1 MKSSEA
7 LPVQQEIEAFSLK
20 EDGEMNASELQSYYA
35 DMPELQFH
43 QLMQDMDFFAQEF
56 SDPIFGFADTFDT
69 LIRDYSGDPEPEIHA
84 RTSIQSAE
92 NLIES
97 EWLYNIRVGESDCS
111 SDSGQITPE
120 DYDSEASSSEY
131 YSCEEEDGSNQV
143 LGKFKEV
150 ENVLNLLHEV
160 AQSPTVQ
167 SFADFV
173 PECVVPFYEPD
184 TVRGTVL
191 FDEGVAINEDQNVR
205 NSELCKE
212 TNPSFDTE
220 ESHSIDLSSTSYIE
234 TYDKPILE
242 CGYED
247 NAFWSILTDTVV
259 YHEENNLSS
268 LAFDFDKLYTTVNQ
282 TYITDP
288 KDLYFSAD
296 NNNIPDPI
304 TYCEPGKGEP
314 GGHGPDPQFLNSQE
328 NIRQNFKS

>member
-7 LPVQQEIEAFSLK
+7 LPVTQEIEAFSLK

-35 DMPELQFH
+35 DMPDLQFH
-43 QLMQDMDFFAQEF
+43 QMMQDMDFFAQEF
-56 SDPIFGFADTFDT
+56 SDPIFGFVDTFDT

-92 NLIES
+92 NLIET

-120 DYDSEASSSEY
+120 GYYSEASNSEY

-143 LGKFKEV
+143 LGKFNEV
-150 ENVLNLLHEV
+150 ENELNLLHEV

-184 TVRGTVL
+184 IVKGTVL
-191 FDEGVAINEDQNVR
+191 FDEGVLINEDQNVG

-212 TNPSFDTE
+212 TSPSFDIE
-220 ESHSIDLSSTSYIE
+220 ETHSIDL
-234 TYDKPILE
+234 
-242 CGYED
+242 
-247 NAFWSILTDTVV
+247 
-259 YHEENNLSS
+259 
-268 LAFDFDKLYTTVNQ
+268 
-282 TYITDP
+282 
-288 KDLYFSAD
+288 
-296 NNNIPDPI
+296 
-304 TYCEPGKGEP
+304 
-314 GGHGPDPQFLNSQE
+314 
-328 NIRQNFKS
+328 